1 MKTIY
6 KDADKTVLEGA
17 ETLYNAVKTTLGPRG
32 KNVLIRNA
40 DDLTITHDGV
50 TVANAINPDDDSVYG
65 VKLIKQASN
74 KMNDEAGDG
83 TTTVTVL
90 AYHILKELQALSAPK
105 ARNWLQAIFNR
116 NAISG
121 INAMSIRKELE
132 EVSGKL
138 VQAIKDRTI
147 NVTQE
152 LLEHV
157 TTISAAD
164 AEIGKLVAEV
174 VGAVGSDG
182 MIVTELT
189 PSLSTTYELVDGCRL
204 PYGFTSAHFANE
216 GKTTATLDK
225 PLVLVYNGKIS
236 SFQDLLPIMNKL
248 TDKQLNTL
256 AIFCEEIS
264 TEALANLILN
274 KSKGVFISSVTEI
287 PVYSSVTLGD
297 VAALTNSHLV
307 DRGAGVS
314 LQDATVEHLG
324 SAERVVAS
332 ATDTSIIGAS
342 GDITEYKTT
351 LADDERS
358 EARIAILEGRAAIIK
373 IGGVNETDIEEK
385 NYRIEDAIMA
395 AKAAVRGGIV
405 AGGGT
410 TLVAIA
416 QLLEDTPVQNALRK
430 ALYMPY
436 TILLENA
443 NIDYV
448 EPVENLVLNVTN
460 GKSLPVLE
468 SGIIDPSEVTQ
479 QAVQTAIS
487 VASISVTTGV
497 IIDSTILH
505 QKE

>member
-6 KDADKTVLEGA
+6 SNADKTVLEGA

-32 KNVLIRNA
+32 KNVLIRNG

-74 KMNDEAGDG
+74 KMNEDAGDG

-90 AYHILKELQALSAPK
+90 AYHILKELIELS
-105 ARNWLQAIFNR
+105 N
-116 NAISG
+116 SG
-121 INAMSIRKELE
+121 VNAMSIRKELE
-132 EVSGKL
+132 EVSEKL
-138 VQAIKDRTI
+138 VEAIKDKTI
-147 NVTQE
+147 DVTQE

-164 AEIGKLVAEV
+164 AKIGKLVADV
-174 VGAVGSDG
+174 VGAVGADG
-182 MIVTELT
+182 MVVTELT
-189 PSLSTTYELVDGCRL
+189 PSMHTEYELVDGCRL
-204 PYGFTSAHFANE
+204 PYGFISSHFANE
-216 GKTTATLDK
+216 GKNTATLER
-225 PLVLVYNGKIS
+225 PLVLVYNGKIA
-236 SFQDLLPIMNKL
+236 SFQDLLPIMELIAQAN
-248 TDKQLNTL
+248 LNTL

-274 KSKGVFISSVTEI
+274 KKKGVFISSVTEV
-287 PVYSSVTLGD
+287 PKYSTVTLED
-297 VAALTNSHLV
+297 IAALTGSKVV
-307 DRGAGVS
+307 DRNAGTS
-314 LQDATVEHLG
+314 MKEATLEHLG
-324 SAERVVAS
+324 NVERVVAS
-332 ATDTSIIGAS
+332 PTETSIIGGA
-342 GDITEYKTT
+342 DLTEYKKSIS
-351 LADDERS
+351 DDERA
-358 EARIAILEGRAAIIK
+358 EGRIAILEGRAAIIK
-373 IGGVNETDIEEK
+373 IGGINETDIEEK

-395 AKAAVRGGIV
+395 AKAAVRGGVV

-416 QLLEDTPVQNALRK
+416 NTLEDTPVQNALRK

-443 NIDYV
+443 GIDYV
-448 EPVENLVLNVTN
+448 EPTENFVLNVTN
-460 GKSLPVLE
+460 GESLPVLE

-487 VASISVTTGV
+487 VASISVTTGA
-497 IIDSTILH
+497 IIDSTFIQ

>member
-6 KDADKTVLEGA
+6 KDADKTVLGGA

-90 AYHILKELQALSAPK
+90 AYHILKELVELSA
-105 ARNWLQAIFNR
+105 
-116 NAISG
+116 G
-121 INAMSIRKELE
+121 GVNAMSIRKELE
-132 EVSGKL
+132 EVSDKL

-147 NVTQE
+147 DVTQE

-189 PSLSTTYELVDGCRL
+189 PSLSTTYELIDGCRL

-225 PLVLVYNGKIS
+225 PHVLVYNGKIS
-236 SFQDLLPIMNKL
+236 SFQDLLPLMNKL
-248 TDKQLNTL
+248 ADKQLNTL

-297 VAALTNSHLV
+297 VAALTNSHLI

-416 QLLEDTPVQNALRK
+416 QLLEDTPVQNALKK

-443 NIDYV
+443 DIDYV

>member
-6 KDADKTVLEGA
+6 SNADRTVLEGA

-32 KNVLIRNA
+32 KNVLIRNG

-90 AYHILKELQALSAPK
+90 AYHILKELVELSA
-105 ARNWLQAIFNR
+105 N
-116 NAISG
+116 G
-121 INAMSIRKELE
+121 VNAMSIRKELE
-132 EVSGKL
+132 EVSNRL
-138 VQAIKDRTI
+138 VQAIKNRTI
-147 NVTQE
+147 DVTQE

-157 TTISAAD
+157 TTISSAD
-164 AEIGKLVAEV
+164 AEIGKLVADV

-189 PSLSTTYELVDGCRL
+189 PSLHTTFELIDGCRL

-225 PLVLVYNGKIS
+225 PRILVYNGKIS
-236 SFQDLLPIMNKL
+236 SFQDLLPLMNKL
-248 TDKQLNTL
+248 TNEQLNTL

-274 KSKGVFISSVTEI
+274 KTKGVFISSVTEI

-297 VAALTNSHLV
+297 VAAVTGSHLI

-351 LADDERS
+351 LAEDERS

-395 AKAAVRGGIV
+395 AKAAVRGGVV

-416 QLLEDTPVQNALRK
+416 NLLKDTPVQNAIKK

-448 EPVENLVLNVTN
+448 EPVDSFVLNVTS

-497 IIDSTILH
+497 IIDSTLLN
-505 QKE
+505 KKNT